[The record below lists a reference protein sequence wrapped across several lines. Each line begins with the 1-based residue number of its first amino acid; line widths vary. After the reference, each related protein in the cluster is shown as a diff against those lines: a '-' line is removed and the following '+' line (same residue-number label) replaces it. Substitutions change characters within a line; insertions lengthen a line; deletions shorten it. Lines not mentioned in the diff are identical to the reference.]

1 MTELINFEDKTFAVY
16 GLGLTGKSVVNFL
29 KRNKAHQIFTWD
41 DYLTKRNTKQK
52 NLFKI
57 KLNSVDYIVI
67 SPGINIEKSKFKK
80 ILFKNKNK
88 IISDLDLFYLRNK
101 IKKSIIIT
109 GTNGKSTTCSLI
121 HHILKKNNIKNKLAG
136 NIGKPILDLKFVK
149 NEIYVIEA
157 SSFQLEYS
165 KFIKPYCAA
174 ILNISQDHLD
184 WHGSKKKYVNSKIK
198 VFNNQ
203 TENDI
208 ALLNNSKIIK
218 LYRNHN
224 FLGKLKIIKGNPI
237 KLKKTINKYLQL
249 EANKENVKFAYFIT
263 KLFKINRKNFVKSLN
278 SFKGLSHRHEIFLKL
293 GNFTFI
299 NDSKATSFEST
310 RYALKSNN
318 NIIWITGGQP
328 KKNDKIDID
337 QFKDKIIKA
346 YIIGNHTAYFAKQIS
361 KKIKF
366 EISKNLKAAVSKI
379 FKSHD
384 RKKQVTILFSPA
396 SASYDQF
403 RNFMERGDKF
413 KDLVKYNVKKFY

>member
-1 MTELINFEDKTFAVY
+1 M
-16 GLGLTGKSVVNFL
+16 
-29 KRNKAHQIFTWD
+29 
-41 DYLTKRNTKQK
+41 
-52 NLFKI
+52 
-57 KLNSVDYIVI
+57 
-67 SPGINIEKSKFKK
+67 
-80 ILFKNKNK
+80 
-88 IISDLDLFYLRNK
+88 
-101 IKKSIIIT
+101 
-109 GTNGKSTTCSLI
+109 
-121 HHILKKNNIKNKLAG
+121 
-136 NIGKPILDLKFVK
+136 
-149 NEIYVIEA
+149 
-157 SSFQLEYS
+157 
-165 KFIKPYCAA
+165 
-174 ILNISQDHLD
+174 
-184 WHGSKKKYVNSKIK
+184 
-198 VFNNQ
+198 
-203 TENDI
+203 
-208 ALLNNSKIIK
+208 
-218 LYRNHN
+218 
-224 FLGKLKIIKGNPI
+224 
-237 KLKKTINKYLQL
+237 
-249 EANKENVKFAYFIT
+249 
-263 KLFKINRKNFVKSLN
+263 N